1 MTPTA
6 GKNKKYCILHGNG
19 SHATEDCE
27 TLKKQ
32 VNRMKSQND
41 GSKSGGS
48 DKKSGNWKK
57 KASEAKDK
65 AKDQFATFINDA
77 VNEAVK
83 KASKAKKRKTD
94 SDDSSEGTL
103 AAFEDM
109 NLEDFD
115 YDAME
120 KLVVGGNGEASC

>member
-1 MTPTA
+1 MTTPRAEGRTR
-6 GKNKKYCILHGNG
+6 
-19 SHATEDCE
+19 SRATGRRR
-27 TLKKQ
+27 L
-32 VNRMKSQND
+32 
-41 GSKSGGS
+41 
-48 DKKSGNWKK
+48 
-57 KASEAKDK
+57 ASEAKDK

-77 VNEAVK
+77 VDEAVK

-115 YDAME
+115 YDEME
-120 KLVVGGNGEASC
+120 KLVVGGSDEASC